1 MDVVRCREKRKLIE
15 YPMKKI
21 FHIAFMLLVAAAF
34 GSLEGC
40 TSAKPQTLSLYDLGP
55 LRAAQSGSAS
65 TANLPPLSIA
75 EVNAPAWLDSPMM
88 YYRLAYANEQ
98 QPRPYAS
105 SRWTMPPA
113 KLFGQRL
120 KSRLAQAGGVVLSAT
135 DGAANVSVLRIE
147 ADDFTQTF
155 DSPAQ
160 SSAQIAIR
168 ASVFDGR
175 TLVAQKS
182 FMQQAPAPSADAAG
196 AAKAFAGAGDAV
208 IADMMAW
215 LAALPIRK
223 N

>member
-1 MDVVRCREKRKLIE
+1 MDAVRGREQRKLNT

-21 FHIAFMLLVAAAF
+21 FQSAFVILVVAAV
-34 GSLEGC
+34 GLIEGC

-55 LRAAQSGSAS
+55 LHAAQTGSAS
-65 TANLPPLSIA
+65 TSGLPPLSIA

-98 QPRPYAS
+98 QPRPYAA

-135 DGAANVSVLRIE
+135 DGAANVHLLRVE

-168 ASVFDGR
+168 ASVFNGR

-182 FMQQAPAPSADAAG
+182 FLKQAPASSADAAG
-196 AAKAFAGAGDAV
+196 AAKAFAGASDVV
-208 IADMMAW
+208 IADMMTW